1 MILHCLIFICE
12 TFVSFNSFKMTASG
26 TGFHFGVPNLE
37 VISDVEVR
45 SHFQHL
51 LSVLEPQGYTIE
63 IESWASPLEAFSL
76 ADHIWRPQVS
86 IHRYWYIGF
95 CVSLLN
101 FIQFFYSILYIV
113 SFQTSLRYVYL

>member
-1 MILHCLIFICE
+1 
-12 TFVSFNSFKMTASG
+12 MTASG